1 MEKIFPSK
9 FISQLLLVVMLTMT
23 IAGVHESEHA
33 MQCHV
38 KKMSGQTTPVECTTS
53 HLNPCSPYEQHKD
66 FDGCDTCANCTCH
79 APLANQPVLI
89 SYNPV
94 VLTLHTFEP
103 FRFLPKVFLSK
114 FIPPQIH
121 A

>member
-1 MEKIFPSK
+1 MKKSFSAK
-9 FISQLLLVVMLTMT
+9 LISQLLLVVMLTMT
-23 IAGVHESEHA
+23 ITGVHESVHA
-33 MQCHV
+33 MQSHV
-38 KKMSGQTTPVECTTS
+38 KKVSGQATHTEFTTS
-53 HLNPCSPYEQHKD
+53 HLNPCSPLEQHKD

-79 APLANQPVLI
+79 TPLSNQSVLI
-89 SYNPV
+89 SYNPF
-94 VLTLHTFEP
+94 VLTLHTSEP